1 VENLK
6 QGALKSVE
14 IVRKDTE
21 MSRNQTF
28 DAWLGEFR
36 GSHLGRYSADFLDGV
51 FSDIKFLSEILDKDR
66 NQAEMTLN
74 TGQYIERLCSRDR
87 LIKGQTAY
95 KKWSD
100 VLTKVEQAYG
110 VERNVLLAIWGI
122 ETSYGTTRGEIPTLS
137 ALATLAF
144 DGRRRQFFEAEL
156 SAAIEIL
163 HESATFSSQFKGS
176 WAGAMG
182 HVQFMPSTY
191 LNHAVDFD
199 GDGIADIW
207 SNSPIDALAS
217 AASYLSYH
225 RWIPSLPWGSLV
237 KLPRHFDYA
246 LTAPNIRKSVSEWVD
261 IGLNNLPD
269 NRDAMGS
276 LILPMGATGPAFW
289 ISDNFDALKRYNNSN
304 SYALSVGLLSNA
316 LTTKEYCH
324 LQWPTNIKAL
334 SKTDM
339 KTLQTQLTEQ
349 GFDTKG
355 SDGIFGS
362 NTELAIRAFQNRSAM
377 IEDGF
382 PSLGLLERLRK
393 NQQ

>member
-1 VENLK
+1 
-6 QGALKSVE
+6 
-14 IVRKDTE
+14 
-21 MSRNQTF
+21 
-28 DAWLGEFR
+28 
-36 GSHLGRYSADFLDGV
+36 
-51 FSDIKFLSEILDKDR
+51 
-66 NQAEMTLN
+66 MTLN

-163 HESATFSSQFKGS
+163 HESARFSSQFKGS

-199 GDGIADIW
+199 RDGIADIW

-225 RWIPSLPWGSLV
+225 GWIPSLSWGSLV

-289 ISDNFDALKRYNNSN
+289 ISDNFDVLKRYNNSN

-355 SDGIFGS
+355 SDGIFGP

>member
-1 VENLK
+1 
-6 QGALKSVE
+6 
-14 IVRKDTE
+14 
-21 MSRNQTF
+21 MSRNRTF
-28 DAWLGEFR
+28 DAWLKEFQD
-36 GSHLGRYSADFLDGV
+36 SHLGRYSSDFLDGV
-51 FSDIKFLSEILDKDR
+51 FSDINFLSEILEKDG

-74 TGQYIERLCSRDR
+74 TGQYIESLCSRDR
-87 LIKGQTAY
+87 LIKGQTAFT
-95 KKWSD
+95 KWSD
-100 VLTKVEQAYG
+100 VLTKIELAYG

-122 ETSYGTTRGEIPTLS
+122 ETSYGATRGEIPTLS

-163 HESATFSSQFKGS
+163 HESARFSSQFKGS

-225 RWIPSLPWGSLV
+225 GWIPSLPWGSLV

-246 LTAPNIRKSVSEWVD
+246 LTAPNIRKSVSEWID

-355 SDGIFGS
+355 SDGIFGP
-362 NTELAIRAFQNRSAM
+362 NTELAIRAFQKRNAM

-382 PSLGLLERLRK
+382 PSLGLLEHLRK

>member
-1 VENLK
+1 
-6 QGALKSVE
+6 
-14 IVRKDTE
+14 
-21 MSRNQTF
+21 MSRNRTF
-28 DAWLGEFR
+28 DAWLKEFQD
-36 GSHLGRYSADFLDGV
+36 SHLGRYSSDFLDGV
-51 FSDIKFLSEILDKDR
+51 FSDINFLSEILEKDG

-74 TGQYIERLCSRDR
+74 TGQYIESLCSRDR
-87 LIKGQTAY
+87 LIKGQTAFT
-95 KKWSD
+95 KWSD
-100 VLTKVEQAYG
+100 VLTKIELAYG

-122 ETSYGTTRGEIPTLS
+122 ETSYGATRGEIPTLS

-163 HESATFSSQFKGS
+163 HESARFSSQFKGS

-217 AASYLSYH
+217 AASYLSH
-225 RWIPSLPWGSLV
+225 HGWIPSLPWGSLV

-246 LTAPNIRKSVSEWVD
+246 LTAPNIRKPVSEWVD

-355 SDGIFGS
+355 SDGIFGP
-362 NTELAIRAFQNRSAM
+362 NTELAIRAFQKRSAM

>member
-1 VENLK
+1 
-6 QGALKSVE
+6 
-14 IVRKDTE
+14 
-21 MSRNQTF
+21 MSRNRTF
-28 DAWLGEFR
+28 DAWLKEFQD
-36 GSHLGRYSADFLDGV
+36 SHLGRYSSDFLDGV
-51 FSDIKFLSEILDKDR
+51 FSDINFLSEILEKDG

-74 TGQYIERLCSRDR
+74 TGQYIESLCSIDR
-87 LIKGQTAY
+87 LIKGQTAFT
-95 KKWSD
+95 KWSD
-100 VLTKVEQAYG
+100 VLTKIELAYG

-122 ETSYGTTRGEIPTLS
+122 ETSYGATRGEIPTLS

-163 HESATFSSQFKGS
+163 HKSARFSSQFKGS

-182 HVQFMPSTY
+182 HLQFMPSTY

-207 SNSPIDALAS
+207 SDSPIDALAS
-217 AASYLSYH
+217 AASYLSH
-225 RWIPSLPWGSLV
+225 HGWIPSLPWGSV
-237 KLPRHFDYA
+237 VELPRHFDYA
-246 LTAPNIRKSVSEWVD
+246 LTAPNIRKTVSEWVD
-261 IGLNNLPD
+261 IGLKALPE
-269 NRDAMGS
+269 NGDAMGS
-276 LILPMGATGPAFW
+276 LILPMGTTGPAFW

-316 LTTKEYCH
+316 FTTNEYCH
-324 LQWPTNIKAL
+324 LQWLTNIKAL

-355 SDGIFGS
+355 SDGIFGP
-362 NTELAIRAFQNRSAM
+362 NTELAIRAFQKRNAM

-382 PSLGLLERLRK
+382 PSLGLLEHLRK

>member
-1 VENLK
+1 
-6 QGALKSVE
+6 
-14 IVRKDTE
+14 
-21 MSRNQTF
+21 MSRNRTF
-28 DAWLGEFR
+28 DAWLKEFQD
-36 GSHLGRYSADFLDGV
+36 SHLGRYSSDFLDGV
-51 FSDIKFLSEILDKDR
+51 FSDINFLSEILEKDG

-74 TGQYIERLCSRDR
+74 TGQYIESLCSRDR
-87 LIKGQTAY
+87 LIKGQTAFT
-95 KKWSD
+95 KWSD
-100 VLTKVEQAYG
+100 VLTKIELAYG

-122 ETSYGTTRGEIPTLS
+122 ETSYGATRGEIPTLS

-163 HESATFSSQFKGS
+163 HESARFSSQFKGS

-217 AASYLSYH
+217 AASYLSH
-225 RWIPSLPWGSLV
+225 HGWIPSLPWGSLV

-246 LTAPNIRKSVSEWVD
+246 LTAPNIRKPVSEWVD

-324 LQWPTNIKAL
+324 LQWPTNIKACLLYTSPSPRDL
-334 SKTDM
+334 STSRM
-339 KTLQTQLTEQ
+339 P
-349 GFDTKG
+349 
-355 SDGIFGS
+355 S
-362 NTELAIRAFQNRSAM
+362 SA
-377 IEDGF
+377 
-382 PSLGLLERLRK
+382 
-393 NQQ
+393 